1 MADKDVLEM
10 PTIKDVAERAGV
22 GIGTVSRVVTGKG
35 FVSEQTAK
43 RVQKAIDALGY
54 RPSPAARKLQAGK
67 SKTIGVFLPVIRGSF
82 YAPILHSLYTV
93 LQSRGR
99 HMVVAFGQTVENERQ
114 EALDGAQFLIEHGCD
129 GLILMATALRLRD
142 VENLMS
148 IQPRLALLNQ
158 YFSRYAE
165 MCFFPDHEAAGAVA
179 ARALWQLG
187 HRRFAAIEG
196 PEISADN
203 VLRMRGFYKELAVL
217 GADIDK
223 IPRFHGDFM
232 PKGGWTG
239 ARALL
244 AGKTRFTALFC
255 ANDEMGLGALSY
267 LSHMG
272 VTVPEDVSVMGY
284 DGLDL
289 TTYTS
294 PPLTTIGVPWTD
306 IVLSAVN
313 YLINSCYGTKLPVE
327 RNLPAAILWRGS
339 VAATGAGAKSQN
351 ADGTV

>member
-1 MADKDVLEM
+1 M

-22 GIGTVSRVVTGKG
+22 GIGTVSRVITGKG

-67 SKTIGVFLPVIRGSF
+67 SQTIGVFLPVIRGSF
-82 YAPILHSLYTV
+82 YAPMLHSLYTV

-129 GLILMATALRLRD
+129 GLIVMATALKLRD
-142 VENLMS
+142 IETLLGL
-148 IQPRLALLNQ
+148 QPHLALLNQ
-158 YFSRYAE
+158 HFSRYSE
-165 MCFFPDHEAAGAVA
+165 MCFLPDHEAAGAVA

-196 PEISADN
+196 PEVSADN
-203 VLRMRGFYKELAVL
+203 VLRMRGFYGELARL

-239 ARALL
+239 VRSLL
-244 AGKTRFTALFC
+244 ASKARFTALFC
-255 ANDEMGLGALSY
+255 ANDEMALGALSS
-267 LSHMG
+267 LGHAGIS
-272 VTVPEDVSVMGY
+272 VPEEISVMGY
-284 DGLDL
+284 DGLDI
-289 TTYTS
+289 TTYTT
-294 PPLTTIGVPWTD
+294 PPLTTIGIPWPD
-306 IVLSAVN
+306 IMLGAVN
-313 YLINSCYGTKLPVE
+313 YLLNSCYGTKLPVE
-327 RNLPAAILWRGS
+327 RNQPATVLWRGS
-339 VAATGAGAKSQN
+339 VAAVSTTTRKSQPADGLAKSHS
-351 ADGTV
+351 